1 MVEEQSLDNKSL
13 PWRRGGGT
21 VARSLGTVV
30 LVSWYH
36 GRENDFFAIAQ
47 CLSFSAARVGASTQS
62 LTLLS
67 RYRTTEHIQKGQHK
81 GLKLMGGNIDS
92 LLKTKAY
99 IKYSGVPN
107 SRVVFN
113 KHVGWTSEPESIHVW
128 SPISMWWESFF

>member
-1 MVEEQSLDNKSL
+1 MDNKSL
-13 PWRRGGGT
+13 PWRRCGGGT
-21 VARSLGTVV
+21 LARSLGTVV

-92 LLKTKAY
+92 LLKTKVD
-99 IKYSGVPN
+99 ISHLRSGQFI
-107 SRVVFN
+107 SFEFR
-113 KHVGWTSEPESIHVW
+113 WTKK
-128 SPISMWWESFF
+128 